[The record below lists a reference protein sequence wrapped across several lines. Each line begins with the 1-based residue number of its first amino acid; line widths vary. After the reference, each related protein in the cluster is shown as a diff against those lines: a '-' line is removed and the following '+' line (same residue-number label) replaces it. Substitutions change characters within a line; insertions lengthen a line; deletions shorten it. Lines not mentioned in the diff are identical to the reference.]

1 MENLRC
7 ISKVDT
13 TPTFMMCE
21 HNMQLAMR
29 SIHLMN
35 LFIDKYLFYVCN
47 TGDQEMYA
55 NDDPLFCIIHG
66 GSKGIQ

>member
-1 MENLRC
+1 
-7 ISKVDT
+7 
-13 TPTFMMCE
+13 
-21 HNMQLAMR
+21 MR
-29 SIHLMN
+29 SMHLMN